1 MNNHSTPPAHPA
13 AAKKPRPPSV
23 APAGGNGSGRSGLII
38 PIIGLIN
45 AAVLVFC
52 LLIYLQQAELVE
64 EVRADAEAEAAA
76 QAQAAMRSA
85 QQLIDELLLSA
96 RNASGA
102 VPPNPA
108 PDLAMKVLTGP
119 NAGKVVGIQR
129 PFMTFGTPG
138 THGVMAISQRGDGY
152 VAFHLQDG
160 PNGERATLDGAPLA
174 SKATKIN
181 AGAIAEV
188 AGVRV
193 QFLTGKN

>member
-1 MNNHSTPPAHPA
+1 MTNPSTPPAHPA
-13 AAKKPRPPSV
+13 AAKKPRSLSA

-64 EVRADAEAEAAA
+64 QVRADAEAEAAA
-76 QAQAAMRSA
+76 QAQAATRSA

-138 THGVMAISQRGDGY
+138 THGVMAISKREDGY

-160 PNGERATLDGAPLA
+160 PNGERANLGGASL
-174 SKATKIN
+174 TFRGRKIN
-181 AGAIAEV
+181 AGDIAEV
-188 AGVRV
+188 AGIRV
-193 QFLTGKN
+193 EFLTVKK